1 MDRSRLLAP
10 LALALFC
17 ACWGGK
23 FVDMP
28 GRVERMEAGQADLQ
42 AGVDSLRAKAAT
54 AETLLRSLQAQS
66 GSRTAELVEQLSAL
80 TDEME
85 QLLRRMGGGTQA
97 RPSAADTAVSAGAR
111 VIYDE
116 AYQQYQQRDYGTAS
130 MGFLEVFEDPG
141 SGSLADDALY
151 FAALCHEALG
161 QAHKA
166 IEELVALRLMFP
178 ESERAPAALS
188 RAAAIYAA
196 HGAGADRDRILQEL
210 IEDYPGSEEA
220 GLARV
225 SLGVR

>member
-1 MDRSRLLAP
+1 MGRVGLLASLP
-10 LALALFC
+10 LALLC

-28 GRVERMEAGQADLQ
+28 GRVERMEAGQEDLQ

-54 AETLLRSLQAQS
+54 AETLLRNLQAQS
-66 GSRTAELVEQLSAL
+66 GSRTVELVDRLSAL

-85 QLLRRMGGGTQA
+85 SLLRRMGGGAQS
-97 RPSAADTAVSAGAR
+97 RPPASDTASSAGAR
-111 VIYDE
+111 VIFDE
-116 AYQQYQQRDYGTAS
+116 AYQQYQQRDFETAC

-178 ESERAPAALS
+178 DSERAPAAMS
-188 RAAAIYAA
+188 RAAAIYGA

-210 IEDYPGSEEA
+210 IEEYPDSEEA

-225 SLGVR
+225 SLGGR